1 MTVLI
6 DTNIILDILMK
17 RIPFYETSNTVLSYC
32 VSEKLKGYIALHSVS
47 NIYYILRKH
56 FSAEDRRKL
65 LLGMLDLLQI
75 ANATHEGVKRALAR
89 NERNT
94 SASQKHFIDLTR
106 AALVPIADIRQR
118 QMLQIFPILN
128 PDSVFGEIAFRK
140 NQKRRFFK
148 NSFAA
153 DRFGVGVEVI
163 GQNQCGG

>member
-75 ANATHEGVKRALAR
+75 ANATHEGVKRALTRNDFSDFEDCLQDECAR
-89 NERNT
+89 RIFADYIITRNMADFT
-94 SASQKHFIDLTR
+94 KSHIPAVTPEDFIQKFN
-106 AALVPIADIRQR
+106 
-118 QMLQIFPILN
+118 LQ
-128 PDSVFGEIAFRK
+128 K
-140 NQKRRFFK
+140 
-148 NSFAA
+148 
-153 DRFGVGVEVI
+153 
-163 GQNQCGG
+163 

>member
-89 NERNT
+89 NNFSDFEDCLQDECARRVFADYIITRNMDDFT
-94 SASQKHFIDLTR
+94 KSQIPAVTPEDFI
-106 AALVPIADIRQR
+106 QKFN
-118 QMLQIFPILN
+118 LQ
-128 PDSVFGEIAFRK
+128 K
-140 NQKRRFFK
+140 
-148 NSFAA
+148 
-153 DRFGVGVEVI
+153 
-163 GQNQCGG
+163 